1 MTGSTVV
8 AIVHGLSEVEFCG
21 YVARMTKVNIQV
33 YSREGGHRCIQIRDM
48 RGMMSEPPF
57 DSYRNLHERFSKLEY
72 IPQVDRKSFSEDR
85 SEMPRLR
92 VFPIMD
98 TDDSPIQEYPYRTG
112 DLFSDVPLRRHI
124 VPIYNIRNLDEVFDR
139 YGCPIDRSNKRRS
152 ITEILRG
159 LDFKDFHRFLKRD
172 DGTNLDLFLKHCVS
186 CNPSRQNLL
195 TA

>member
-1 MTGSTVV
+1 
-8 AIVHGLSEVEFCG
+8 
-21 YVARMTKVNIQV
+21 
-33 YSREGGHRCIQIRDM
+33 
-48 RGMMSEPPF
+48 
-57 DSYRNLHERFSKLEY
+57 
-72 IPQVDRKSFSEDR
+72 
-85 SEMPRLR
+85 
-92 VFPIMD
+92 MD

-139 YGCPIDRSNKRRS
+139 YGCPIDGSNKRRS

-172 DGTNLDLFLKHCVS
+172 DGTNLDLFLEHCVR

>member
-8 AIVHGLSEVEFCG
+8 AIAHGLSEVEFCG

-85 SEMPRLR
+85 REMPRLR

-98 TDDSPIQEYPYRTG
+98 TDDSPI
-112 DLFSDVPLRRHI
+112 
-124 VPIYNIRNLDEVFDR
+124 
-139 YGCPIDRSNKRRS
+139 
-152 ITEILRG
+152 
-159 LDFKDFHRFLKRD
+159 
-172 DGTNLDLFLKHCVS
+172 
-186 CNPSRQNLL
+186 
-195 TA
+195 

>member
-1 MTGSTVV
+1 
-8 AIVHGLSEVEFCG
+8 
-21 YVARMTKVNIQV
+21 
-33 YSREGGHRCIQIRDM
+33 
-48 RGMMSEPPF
+48 MMSEPPF

-124 VPIYNIRNLDEVFDR
+124 VPIYKIRNLDEVFDR
-139 YGCPIDRSNKRRS
+139 YGCPIDRNNKRRS

-172 DGTNLDLFLKHCVS
+172 DGTNLDLFLEHCVG